1 MEQSSTTSPPPP
13 TKSWADQADDE
24 DANPSS
30 SSAAETET
38 PSLDELTIDEDK
50 KSSSKLLDDP
60 DDANIQA
67 VRFCSTSFISLLSLS
82 NLGEKLT
89 DLGFMNFDA
98 GYIWRYSIHIGGD
111 I

>member
-30 SSAAETET
+30 SSAAETEI
-38 PSLDELTIDEDK
+38 PSVDELTIDEDK

-67 VRFCSTSFISLLSLS
+67 VRFCSVLHSFFSPSFKSRREI
-82 NLGEKLT
+82 
-89 DLGFMNFDA
+89 DLGFLNSVA
-98 GYIWRYSIHIGGD
+98 GNIL
-111 I
+111 